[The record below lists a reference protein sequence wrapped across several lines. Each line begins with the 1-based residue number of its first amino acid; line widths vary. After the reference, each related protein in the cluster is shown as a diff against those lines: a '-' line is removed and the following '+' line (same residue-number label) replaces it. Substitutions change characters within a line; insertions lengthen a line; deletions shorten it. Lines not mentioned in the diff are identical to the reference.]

1 MNGPVQF
8 NLGDLFR
15 ADFRTSQLA
24 DATNTAL
31 QKDLRFDYR
40 YQPARVAIGLSLSL
54 SASPSLPSDVL
65 GKPIRGET
73 LFGQE
78 EGEMALWV
86 SLICSHAGLQV
97 PTKKQ
102 LFDLVAGHWAR
113 GLQLLVKRL
122 DLYEGEPH
130 EFLLSIQP
138 NQKN

>member
-1 MNGPVQF
+1 MSGSVQF

-54 SASPSLPSDVL
+54 SAPPSLPPDIL

-86 SLICSHAGLQV
+86 SLICAQANVRV

-113 GLQLLVKRL
+113 GSQLLAKRY
-122 DLYEGEPH
+122 DAYEGEPH
-130 EFLLSIQP
+130 NFLMGIQP
-138 NQKN
+138 I